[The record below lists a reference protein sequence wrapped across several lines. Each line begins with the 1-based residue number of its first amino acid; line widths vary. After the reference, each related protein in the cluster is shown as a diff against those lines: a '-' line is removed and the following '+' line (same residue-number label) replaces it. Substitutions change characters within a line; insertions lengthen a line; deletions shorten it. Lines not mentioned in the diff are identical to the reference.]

1 MADAKTTSET
11 IQAGKSKIDAAAE
24 KAYADAAAKKPTAK
38 TASAKVVAEAVD
50 AGAAK
55 PAAKVAAVK
64 KAVAAPARKQPAK
77 KTTAK
82 KAPAKKPA
90 AKKTTAAKKP
100 AVKKTPVSARKP
112 AAAKKAAKKAAPTP
126 TNSNPVTK
134 LKDTIMATAEKTNIT
149 TQAKEMAAD
158 MQTRA
163 KTAYSKA
170 GEFAGEAGEFNK
182 ANLDAVV
189 ESGKIFFNGAQELVR
204 ENVATG
210 KTVATIV
217 SEDAKKVAAIKSPTE
232 LVQLQGEL
240 ARRNFDAVVSF
251 GSQRTEAWVKLYN
264 EAFAPI
270 SNRVSVA
277 TEKFSKAA

>member
-1 MADAKTTSET
+1 MADAKTQSEAT
-11 IQAGKSKIDAAAE
+11 PAAKPAAVKAPASKSKIDAAAE
-24 KAYADAAAKKPTAK
+24 KAFADAAAKAAPAKATAVPATKTTAK
-38 TASAKVVAEAVD
+38 KVPAK
-50 AGAAK
+50 K
-55 PAAKVAAVK
+55 
-64 KAVAAPARKQPAK
+64 AAPAR

-82 KAPAKKPA
+82 KAPAKKPV

-112 AAAKKAAKKAAPTP
+112 AAAKKAATKAAPKTK
-126 TNSNPVTK
+126 NSNPVTK
-134 LKDTIMATAEKTNIT
+134 LKDTIMATAEKTTIT
-149 TQAKEMAAD
+149 TQAKELAAD

-182 ANLDAVV
+182 ANIDAVV
-189 ESGKIFFNGAQELVR
+189 ESGKILLNGAQELVR
-204 ENVATG
+204 ADVVTG
-210 KTVATIV
+210 KTVVDVVT
-217 SEDAKKVAAIKSPTE
+217 EDAKKVAAIKSPTE

-251 GSQRTEAWVKLYN
+251 GSQRTEALVKLYN
-264 EAFAPI
+264 DAFAPI